1 MSMVNPYTN
10 NKLVKKPPQHSE
22 PIDNVSIKIIP
33 HERKNQETGS
43 CFDTTSFPTKVF
55 LCYLYRKDLVI

>member
-1 MSMVNPYTN
+1 MVNPYTN

-43 CFDTTSFPTKVF
+43 CFDTTSFPTKV
-55 LCYLYRKDLVI
+55 